1 LKFLVNSSYKNNFN
15 YFNITNYFFFSYQ
28 KRFIKNKKFF
38 KKTVNDKRLDLKL
51 DSLRRFK
58 NFSFNN
64 QIFNIWVKKGFK
76 LNLLKHY
83 NIFLKN
89 FYMLLLNDAEQYRNS
104 QNYNYVF
111 ELLDTKYYYY
121 RLENLLKDPFKEL
134 EYIFDLKIK
143 KLNKKLQKKYKKKY
157 DYKIIHINK
166 AKRLRYII
174 KLLYSNINLYKHNK
188 YSDRIFFL
196 FVSTIFNTKDL
207 EIWERRISTYKI
219 IYKHLNKN
227 N

>member
-1 LKFLVNSSYKNNFN
+1 LKFLINSSYKNNFN
-15 YFNITNYFFFSYQ
+15 YFNFINFSFYSYQ
-28 KRFIKNKKFF
+28 KRFLKKKVFF
-38 KKTVNDKRLDLKL
+38 KKTINGERLNFKL

-64 QIFNIWVKKGFK
+64 QILNMWVKKGSK
-76 LNLLKHY
+76 LNLMKHY

-89 FYMLLLNDAEQYRNS
+89 FYILLLNDAYQYKDS
-104 QNYNYVF
+104 QNYNYVL

-121 RLENLLKDPFKEL
+121 RIENLLKDPFKEL

-143 KLNKKLQKKYKKKY
+143 KLNKKLQKKFKKKY

-166 AKRLRYII
+166 MKRVRYII
-174 KLLYSNINLYKHNK
+174 RLLYSNINLYKYNK

-196 FVSTIFNTKDL
+196 LVSTIFNTKEL
-207 EIWERRISTYKI
+207 EIWERRVSTYKI
-219 IYKHLNKN
+219 IYKHLNRN

>member
-1 LKFLVNSSYKNNFN
+1 MKFLINSSYKNNFH
-15 YFNITNYFFFSYQ
+15 YFNISFFSFFLYQ
-28 KRFIKNKKFF
+28 KRFLKKKKFI
-38 KKTVNDKRLDLKL
+38 KKTINNKRLDLKL

-64 QIFNIWVKKGFK
+64 QILNIWTKKGLK
-76 LNLLKHY
+76 LNLVKHY
-83 NIFLKN
+83 NLFLKN
-89 FYMLLLNDAEQYRNS
+89 FYNLILDGAEQYKNS
-104 QNYNYVF
+104 QNYDYVF

-121 RLENLLKDPFKEL
+121 KFENLLKDPFNEL

-143 KLNKKLQKKYKKKY
+143 KLNKKLQKKFKKKY

-166 AKRLRYII
+166 EKRTRFVI

-196 FVSTIFNTKDL
+196 WVSTIFNTRDL
-207 EIWERRISTYKI
+207 EI
-219 IYKHLNKN
+219 
-227 N
+227 

>member
-1 LKFLVNSSYKNNFN
+1 MKFLINSSYKNNFN
-15 YFNITNYFFFSYQ
+15 YFNITKFSYYFFQ
-28 KRFIKNKKFF
+28 KRFIKKKKFLIR
-38 KKTVNDKRLDLKL
+38 TVNGKRLDLKL

-64 QIFNIWVKKGFK
+64 QITNMWVKRGLK
-76 LNLLKHY
+76 LNLIKHY

-89 FYMLLLNDAEQYRNS
+89 FYLLLLNDAISYKNS
-104 QNYNYVF
+104 QNYAYVL

-121 RLENLLKDPFKEL
+121 RLENLLKDPFLEL

-166 AKRLRYII
+166 EKRVRYII

-188 YSDRIFFL
+188 YSDRIYHL
-196 FVSTIFNTKDL
+196 FMTIIFNTKEL